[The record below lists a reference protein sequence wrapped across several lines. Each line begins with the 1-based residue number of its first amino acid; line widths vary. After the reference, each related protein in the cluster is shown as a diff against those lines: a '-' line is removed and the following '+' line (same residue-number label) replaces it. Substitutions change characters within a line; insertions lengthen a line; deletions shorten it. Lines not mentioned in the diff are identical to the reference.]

1 MKIKK
6 IRNKCMHIITIFL
19 LVTLI
24 VLMKLDICT
33 MHIAMMIA
41 NINKYKKKKK
51 IKLLLYL

>member
-6 IRNKCMHIITIFL
+6 IRDKCMHIITIFL

-24 VLMKLDICT
+24 ALMKLDICT

-41 NINKYKKKKK
+41 NINKYKKKK
-51 IKLLLYL
+51 